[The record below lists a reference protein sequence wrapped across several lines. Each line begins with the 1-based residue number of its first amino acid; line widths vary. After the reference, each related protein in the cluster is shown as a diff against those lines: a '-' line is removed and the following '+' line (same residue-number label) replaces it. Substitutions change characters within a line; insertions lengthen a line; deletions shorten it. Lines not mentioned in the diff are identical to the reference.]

1 MSGNK
6 GIGTVVGGGGG
17 RAGLSAK
24 DAACKAFGATV
35 KSYCGTK
42 PEDRNGTFVDFF
54 FQTLEKTKPVGS
66 ALAESIK
73 GDDSVTAAQAA
84 GSIAAAV
91 ATGTGK
97 NAEAARRVLATNA
110 ASSGM
115 EPSPS
120 LSAWAKLGSPWL
132 GGESPANPAPRFPV
146 GTLNHSPIEVKAP
159 TDTYEPGKLEEFQHV
174 SRDTAVIEVGCESC
188 GEDCGK
194 GNNCC

>member
-6 GIGTVVGGGGG
+6 GIGTVVGGAGGG
-17 RAGLSAK
+17 AGLSAK
-24 DAACKAFGATV
+24 DAACKAFGASV

-42 PEDRNGTFVDFF
+42 PEDRDGTFVDFF
-54 FQTLEKTKPVGS
+54 FKTLEKTKPVGS
-66 ALAESIK
+66 ELAESIK
-73 GDDSVTAAQAA
+73 GDTTVTAAKASE
-84 GSIAAAV
+84 SIAAAV
-91 ATGTGK
+91 AKGTGK

-110 ASSGM
+110 AMSGM
-115 EPSPS
+115 DPSPS

-132 GGESPANPAPRFPV
+132 DSGSPANPAPRFPV
-146 GTLNHSPIEVKAP
+146 GTLNNSPIEVKAP

-194 GNNCC
+194 GNTC